1 MSFSIHQLKVI
12 FSGGLL
18 LIALS
23 LAASAQQTTG
33 NVRGV
38 VKDPSGAVVAGAK
51 VTLRDPQTN
60 TALNTLSNGAGEYEF
75 KTVPV
80 GDYQITFEA
89 NGFKSLTLSGVRV
102 QLNQTTD
109 ATANLAVG
117 LTAESIEVSA
127 AGVELVDT
135 TTTNLSKGFNTRQ
148 VVELAQTATADG
160 AGIYNL
166 ALIAPNVSSSGG
178 VGVGTGG
185 SIGGQR
191 PRNNNFVVDG
201 VDNNDKGVTGPQI
214 YVSPEVVAEFSL
226 LANQYSAEFAR
237 STGGQFIT
245 ATKSGT
251 NDFHGT
257 AYVFIQNRRL
267 NALDT
272 LQKTAGVTRCTTLGN
287 DQCLPR
293 NDFGRFGG
301 NLGGPV
307 TLPKLYSGKNR
318 FFFFGSYERLQTG
331 RTAGAGAIDAPTAAG
346 FAALD
351 RIAGLSAT
359 NLAIFKQYV
368 PVAPAQRGS
377 DTITVRGVQL
387 PVGPVN
393 IPSPN
398 FSYQNNI
405 VANLDFVQSERTA
418 HRARFIFNQYREIDA
433 TAALPQFFLLSPD
446 DARLFSY
453 TLTHT
458 FTPRLSNETRLAY
471 RRRNTAT
478 PAGDFKFP
486 GLDRFPNVSLGELGI
501 DIGPNENAPQFN
513 VENNYQLVNNVSYL
527 AGNHSLKFGADIR
540 KMISPQSFTQRERG
554 DYDYNQV
561 ETFLLDISPEFAE
574 RSVGGSAF
582 YGDQFLTFFF
592 AQDDWRIRPN
602 LTLNLGVNYSWQQI
616 PFGAK
621 SQTLNAI
628 SSVPGLLEFN
638 EPRTQK
644 RNFGPRV
651 GFAYS
656 PDYSGGWLGRLFG
669 AGGRTSIRAGFS
681 MAYDV
686 IFDNLYILSLP
697 PQAQQTVNVEPGVPN
712 FLKNGGILPT
722 PVAVSNNAAAARG
735 ATSAWIPDQQ
745 VPYSTTWTLNLQRQ
759 FQQNWSIEL
768 RYLGTRGIHLPT
780 QNRINNRN
788 RITDTEFL
796 PTFLA
801 RPSQTEL
808 NGLRLTL
815 DEIQARSRFMP
826 EFERAGFNGSNIVAF
841 LPNGNSTYHGFSTQL
856 TRRLAGGWQASAAY
870 TWSHLIDDTTAEVF
884 STVLAS
890 RRVQDFQ
897 NLRAERANSSLDR
910 RHRFVLSS
918 VYDLPLFTRS
928 ANRWARTLLGG
939 FSLAGTFS
947 FESGQFATIR
957 SGIDSNLNGDNAGDR
972 TILNVNGV
980 KGTASTVTAL
990 TNSAGKT
997 VAYLA
1002 ANPNAQYIQAGLGA
1016 RATAGRNTL
1025 SLPGINNLDFSIFKS
1040 FQMREEMKVQL
1051 RADFFNFFNHA
1062 QYTPGSVNGVEP
1074 IDTTTPAITNLITVG
1089 VNNALFNRPNLVF
1102 SSHPRVVQL
1111 ALRLNF

>member
-1 MSFSIHQLKVI
+1 MFRLLKSISF
-12 FSGGLL
+12 GALL
-18 LIALS
+18 LVALTFT
-23 LAASAQQTTG
+23 AAAQQTTG

-38 VKDPSGAVVAGAK
+38 VKDPTGAVVPGAK
-51 VTLRDPQTN
+51 VTLRDAKTN
-60 TALNTLSNGAGEYEF
+60 TAITTQSNGAGEYEF

-80 GDYQITFEA
+80 GDYQIAVEA
-89 NGFKSLTLSGVRV
+89 AGFKTLTLNEVRV

-109 ATANLAVG
+109 VAAALTVG
-117 LTAESIEVSA
+117 AQSESIEISA
-127 AGVELVDT
+127 GGVELVDT
-135 TTTNLSKGFNTRQ
+135 ATTNLAKGFNARQ

-166 ALIAPNVSSSGG
+166 ALIAPNVSSGG
-178 VGVGTGG
+178 GLGVGTGG

-226 LANQYSAEFAR
+226 LTNQYSAEFAR

-257 AYVFIQNRRL
+257 AYAFIQNRHW

-272 LQKTAGVTRCTTLGN
+272 LQKTAGVTRCTALGN
-287 DQCLPR
+287 DLCLPR
-293 NDFGRFGG
+293 NDYGRFGG

-307 TLPKLYSGKNR
+307 MLPKLYSGKNR
-318 FFFFGSYERLQTG
+318 LFFFGSYERLQTG
-331 RTAGAGAIDAPTAAG
+331 RGAGAGAVDAPTAAG
-346 FAALD
+346 LAALD
-351 RIAGLSAT
+351 HIAGLSAN
-359 NLAIFKQYV
+359 NLAVFKQYV
-368 PVAPAQRGS
+368 PVAPAQRGT
-377 DTITVRGVQL
+377 DAITVRGVRI

-398 FSYQNNI
+398 FSYQNNV

-418 HRARFIFNQYREIDA
+418 HRARFIYNQYREIDTTA
-433 TAALPQFFLLSPD
+433 TLPQFFLLAPD

-458 FTPRLSNETRLAY
+458 VTPRLSNETRLAY

-478 PAGDFKFP
+478 PAGDFKYP
-486 GLDRFPNVSLGELGI
+486 GLDRFPNISLGELGI

-513 VENNYQLVNNVSYL
+513 VENNYQLVNNLSLL
-527 AGNHSLKFGADIR
+527 AGNHSLKFGGDIR

-574 RSVGGSAF
+574 RSVGGAAY
-582 YGDQFLTFFF
+582 YGDQWLTFLF
-592 AQDDWRIRPN
+592 AQDDWRARPN
-602 LTLNLGVNYSWQQI
+602 LTLNLGVNYAWQQL

-621 SQTLNAI
+621 SQQRNAI

-651 GFAYS
+651 GLAYS
-656 PDYSGGWLGRLFG
+656 PNYGGWLGRLIG
-669 AGGRTSIRAGFS
+669 AGGRSAIRAGFS
-681 MAYDV
+681 LAYDV

-722 PVAVSNNAAAARG
+722 PVAVGNNAAAARG

-745 VPYSTTWTLNLQRQ
+745 APYALTWTLNWQRQ
-759 FQQNWSIEL
+759 IKQNWSLEL
-768 RYLGTRGIHLPT
+768 RYLGTRGVHLPT
-780 QNRINNRN
+780 QNRLNNRN

-801 RPSQTEL
+801 RPAQAQL
-808 NGLRLTL
+808 DGLALTL
-815 DEIQARSRFMP
+815 DQLQARSRFVP
-826 EFERAGFNGSNIVAF
+826 AFAATGFDGSNVVAF
-841 LPNGNSTYHGFSTQL
+841 LPNGNSTYHGFASQL

-870 TWSHLIDDTTAEVF
+870 TWSHVIDDTTAEVF
-884 STVLAS
+884 STVLS
-890 RRVQDFQ
+890 PRRVQDFQ
-897 NLRAERANSSLDR
+897 NLRAERANSALDR

-918 VYDLPLFTRS
+918 VYDLPWFTRS
-928 ANRWARTLLGG
+928 PNRWTRTLLGG
-939 FSLAGTFS
+939 FSFAGTLS

-957 SGIDSNLNGDNAGDR
+957 SGVDSNLNGDNAGDR
-972 TILNVNGV
+972 TILNLNGV
-980 KGTASTVTAL
+980 KGTASTVSAL
-990 TNSAGKT
+990 TNSAGKV

-1002 ANPNAQYIQAGLGA
+1002 ANPQAQYIQAGVGA

-1025 SLPGINNLDFSIFKS
+1025 SLPGINNLDFSVFKS
-1040 FQMREEMKVQL
+1040 FAVREGAKLQL
-1051 RADFFNFFNHA
+1051 RADFYNFFNHA
-1062 QYTPGSVNGVEP
+1062 QYVPGSVNGVEP
-1074 IDTTTPAITNLITVG
+1074 VDSTTPAITNLITVG